1 VTSTCH
7 RFVSIVVAVPI
18 LLVTSLYAS
27 AATDL
32 YTGLTLI
39 DPEKESRIENAY
51 ILVKDGKIVMTG
63 SGSVSGSLKADRV
76 HDHSGRF
83 AMPGFID
90 AHAHITTGP
99 LKVELRS
106 GKPEI
111 TFVNDDNVSRHYGR
125 IALAFGVTTIRNPGG
140 SPTANARYDAMIAD
154 GSWVGPEAS
163 HAGAVIQPPPF
174 AGDSF
179 AYPRTEAEWQTEA
192 NRQSALGMKYL
203 KLYTDLSEEELAT
216 GIRVAHEHGLK
227 AIAHLNAVSW
237 TRAAELGIDGL
248 EHALPTSPDL
258 LEPSARAQY
267 LAELG
272 PNSKYMYRWFELAD
286 YDGPLIREMVN
297 RVVQKKVAL
306 NLTLVVNEIVYN
318 ADDLTRAIPVHVR
331 KYEHAETLDSML
343 TSLRISMTGWTP
355 EDFSR
360 ARAVMPKVLQVARLL
375 HEAGAKMMIG
385 TDGHGGSPY
394 YAREL
399 ELHVQAGIPVWAVL
413 RMATSGAADI
423 LGIGH
428 RVGRIQAGYEA
439 DVVFLQADPVTDIG
453 SAGKVYGVLDNG
465 VLRLASELIE
475 SSSPIGRKN

>member
-1 VTSTCH
+1 VANTSH

-18 LLVTSLYAS
+18 LLVTSLCAS

-39 DPEKESRIENAY
+39 DSERESRIENAY
-51 ILVKDGKIVMTG
+51 ILVKDGKILTTG
-63 SGSVSGSLKADRV
+63 SGTVPGSLRADRV
-76 HDHSGRF
+76 HDYSGRF

-99 LKVELRS
+99 QEIELRD

-111 TFVNDDNVSRHYGR
+111 TFVNDDNVSKHYGR
-125 IALAFGVTTIRNPGG
+125 IALAFGVTSIRNPGG
-140 SPTANARYDAMIAD
+140 SPTDNARYDTMIAD
-154 GSWVGPEAS
+154 GSWIGPEAL

-174 AGDSF
+174 VGDSF
-179 AYPRTEAEWQTEA
+179 AYPRTESEWQTEVK
-192 NRQSALGMKYL
+192 RQSALGMKYL
-203 KLYTDLSEEELAT
+203 KLYADLSEQELAT

-258 LEPSARAQY
+258 LEPSARVQY

-272 PNSKYMYRWFELAD
+272 PNSRFMYRWFELAD
-286 YDGPLIREMVN
+286 YDGSLIREMVN
-297 RVVQKKVAL
+297 RVVQNKVAL

-318 ADDLTRAIPVHVR
+318 ADDLTRAIPAHVR

-360 ARAVMPKVLQVARLL
+360 ARAVMPKVLQLVRLL
-375 HEAGAKMMIG
+375 HESGAKMMIG

-399 ELHVQAGIPVWAVL
+399 KLHVQAGIPVWAVL
-413 RMATSGAADI
+413 RMATSGAADV

-428 RVGRIQAGYEA
+428 RVGRVQPGYEA
-439 DVVFLQADPVTDIG
+439 DVVFLQADPLTDIG
-453 SAGKVYGVLDNG
+453 NAGKVYGVLDNG

-475 SSSPIGRKN
+475 ETH